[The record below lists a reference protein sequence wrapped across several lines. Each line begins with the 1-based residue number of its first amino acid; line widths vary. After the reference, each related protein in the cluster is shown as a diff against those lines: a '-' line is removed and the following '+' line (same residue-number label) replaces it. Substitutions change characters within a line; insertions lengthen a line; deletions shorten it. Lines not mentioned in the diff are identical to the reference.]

1 MDEVRRKKFL
11 YGILGMALV
20 FGLLNLKSIMS
31 IGKKRN
37 VVELSAPQTGSA
49 PPVTTAAA
57 DSFAY
62 ERITSDKEKRLALGF
77 NRNPFY
83 RNAVAAV
90 VVPFSSKE
98 PVFWLTAVSV
108 KGASAIAVI
117 NGRVL
122 KVGDSID
129 GFVVKNIG
137 KGSAVLN
144 KGGSSI
150 RLALRGE

>member
-31 IGKKRN
+31 IGKRRN
-37 VVELSAPQTGSA
+37 VVELSGAQAGSA
-49 PPVTTAAA
+49 RPAAAAAA

-62 ERITSDKEKRLALGF
+62 EKLNSDKEKRLAVGLS
-77 NRNPFY
+77 RNPFY

-98 PVFWLTAVSV
+98 PVFWFSAVSV

-122 KVGDSID
+122 KVGDSIE
-129 GFVVKNIG
+129 GYTVKEIG

-144 KGGSSI
+144 KGRSSI
-150 RLALRGE
+150 RLAMRGE